1 MGHFGAQLYF
11 WEKKNL
17 WKKKV
22 TEEQLK
28 EATDKLQKANS
39 KHIGLESI
47 SIVLKRILDC
57 IIVSIVAHL
66 S

>member
-1 MGHFGAQLYF
+1 MA
-11 WEKKNL
+11 
-17 WKKKV
+17 
-22 TEEQLK
+22 EEIGK

-57 IIVSIVAHL
+57 IIVSIVAKPVKKRE
-66 S
+66 SQEEDYKYYIKKNT